1 MLQRTPLRKWKNN
14 SHSGRKYLQITDL
27 RSKLYPEYIKNSYNS
42 IRQIT
47 QLKNG
52 QAASRTAAMAAYKL
66 VLIRHSESTWNLE
79 NCFSGWYDTTW
90 AQPGTRRWSEA
101 GRRWEMLA
109 MSLTSA
115 SPQCRREQSGPSGQC
130 WMPLTKCGCQWWGLG
145 ALMSDTT
152 GVWLASIR
160 QKLLPSMVRPR

>member
-1 MLQRTPLRKWKNN
+1 MMTKEKKEINWISSKLKTLMLQRTPLRKWKNN

-66 VLIRHSESTWNLE
+66 VLIRHGESTWNLE
-79 NCFSGWYDTTW
+79 NCFSGWYDTT
-90 AQPGTRRWSEA
+90 
-101 GRRWEMLA
+101 
-109 MSLTSA
+109 
-115 SPQCRREQSGPSGQC
+115 
-130 WMPLTKCGCQWWGLG
+130 
-145 ALMSDTT
+145 
-152 GVWLASIR
+152 
-160 QKLLPSMVRPR
+160 